1 MNSLHLINEQHR
13 EHLLSEGFTLDQIE
27 TMQAMGVR
35 SITEVEASA
44 MGFRIKQPDGSSAS
58 SSGLYFPF
66 ADGFGQIRA
75 DNLLLN
81 RQGKPAKYLTPVGA
95 KSQAMIPVGC
105 KVITEG
111 AKDALAGTMH
121 GGLPTGAL
129 AGVSHALKALKPC
142 SSYVFLFDADGR
154 TNPNVFRSL
163 VVAAVHGRSKIQLV
177 PAMEGQSP
185 KAGLCEYFKAGHTA
199 ADYQKLIASAMS
211 IPEFLLTLPSHWIGL
226 GETQVMRCVEV
237 ALALAAVHLS
247 EMQQTK
253 LLDKIHAATKIVSRT
268 ALEKLLRSRI
278 KLQAKRREK
287 EREKAEQADRAKQ
300 KGRIPGKYNRLTGE
314 MQAPEPSTVAGIL
327 SEAYRTEL
335 AFDAATEQFYRYGSQ
350 MKGVWSIEPMPFIQQ
365 LVQAEMDASQLQ
377 DCYSGGYISSVIN
390 LMQGRLAV
398 RRWDEARGLLP
409 MQNGVL
415 DLATRKLLPHS
426 PGYRFTWQLP
436 YDYDATATCE
446 PIEQWMLDAQDGDK
460 QRVQLLRAFLKA
472 IVEGRTDFQ
481 RFLECLGPGGTGKST
496 YTRLA
501 TALVGL
507 QNTFVTELKQLES
520 NRFETAGIRGKKLV
534 VISDSERYG
543 GTVTVLKS
551 LTGQDMIR
559 DEQKFRQ
566 QGSGFVADA
575 MVLIAAN
582 EAIQSSDYTSG
593 LERRRLTIPFLNE
606 VAPQHRRD
614 LLTIT
619 HLGTSGE
626 FVPYLPGLL
635 NWVLDMPDEQMRSLI
650 VQTQVTVPSLAR
662 WKAESLME
670 ANPIAEWLDGHL
682 ILDSTAKT
690 YVGVARKIRV
700 SEGEPGNTTTREY
713 WENANQW
720 LYPSYVQNCH
730 DLGNH
735 PISVKRFVKL
745 LEDLLRSQLHFKAFR
760 GRDRD
765 GSYFEGI
772 AIRSKEHQGIK
783 RPISGGFDR
792 DDGPVTVS
800 VTGCDGTVTAESL
813 TDVGFDGCD
822 GFSKPVFDQG
832 KAFYEL
838 PPIAHTPKI
847 NSALPGFK
855 EENPSHPSKASLPT
869 VSAVTHPVTA
879 TVQPSPNPSHLIQ
892 VGDRVEYIGK
902 NSNLQSVC
910 RGLTLEVAAI
920 GDDGIAYLYH
930 ERWHILNKCPI
941 AEVRRV
947 EA

>member
-1 MNSLHLINEQHR
+1 MKSLNFINEKHR
-13 EHLLSEGFTLDQIE
+13 EHLLSEVFTSDE
-27 TMQAMGVR
+27 VEAMQEMGVR
-35 SITEVEASA
+35 SFTEREAAA
-44 MGFRIKQPDGSSAS
+44 MGFRIKQPDGSYKS
-58 SSGLYFPF
+58 SSGLFFPF
-66 ADGFGQIRA
+66 TKDFGQIRA
-75 DNLLLN
+75 DNPPLN
-81 RQGKPAKYLTPVGA
+81 RQGKPCKYLTPVGA
-95 KSQAMIPVGC
+95 KSQAMLPEGC

-121 GGLPTGAL
+121 GGIPTGAL
-129 AGVSHALKALKPC
+129 AGVSHACKALKPG
-142 SSYVFLFDADGR
+142 SGYVTLFDADGW

-163 VVAAVHGRSKIQLV
+163 VVAAAHGKSKIQLV
-177 PAMEGQSP
+177 PEIEGQP
-185 KAGLCEYFKAGHTA
+185 KAGLCEYFKSGKTA

-211 IPEFLLTLPSHWIGL
+211 IPDFLLALPDHWVGL
-226 GETQVMRCVEV
+226 GEAKAIRCVEV
-237 ALALAAVHLS
+237 AIALAAVHLS
-247 EMQQTK
+247 EMQQIK
-253 LLDKIHAATKIVSRT
+253 LLDKIHANTKIISRA
-268 ALEKLLRSRI
+268 ALGTLLRSRI
-278 KLQAKRREK
+278 KLQAKRKEK
-287 EREKAEQADRAKQ
+287 EREKTEQAERAKQ
-300 KGRIPGKYNRLTGE
+300 KGSIPGRYNKFTGAME
-314 MQAPEPSTVAGIL
+314 APEPSTAAGIL
-327 SEAYRTEL
+327 SETYRAEL

-350 MKGVWSIEPMPFIQQ
+350 MKGMWSIEPTPFIQQ
-365 LVQAEMDASQLQ
+365 LVQAEMDASGLQ
-377 DCYSGGYISSVIN
+377 DCYSGGYISSVIS

-409 MQNGVL
+409 LENGVL

-436 YDYDATATCE
+436 YGYDATATCK
-446 PIEQWMLDAQDGDK
+446 PIEQWMLDAQDGDQ
-460 QRVQLLRAFLKA
+460 QRVEVLRAFLKA
-472 IVEGRTDFQ
+472 IVEGRTDLQ

-501 TALVGL
+501 IALVGL

-534 VISDSERYG
+534 VIADSERYG

-892 VGDRVEYIGK
+892 VGDRVRYIGRAD
-902 NSNLQSVC
+902 S
-910 RGLTLEVAAI
+910 GLKRLTEGKVLTVAAI
-920 GDDGIAYLYH
+920 QDGIAHLDYPPH
-930 ERWHILNKCPI
+930 WHILRKCSVADLEVI
-941 AEVRRV
+941 A
-947 EA
+947 